1 MNTVSYFQILALNNA
16 QTSENRIHSDDIAAK
31 YGFEGAL
38 VSGALLPFPVQTF
51 PLSVYHASFAARLPS
66 NPLSTNLMT
75 GIPAGDTKCI

>member
-38 VSGALLPFPVQTF
+38 VSGAIVIGSLSQ
-51 PLSVYHASFAARLPS
+51 PLVRYY
-66 NPLSTNLMT
+66 
-75 GIPAGDTKCI
+75 

>member
-38 VSGALLPFPVQTF
+38 VSGANVFGYLSQ
-51 PLSVYHASFAARLPS
+51 PLVRYYKESW
-66 NPLSTNLMT
+66 LSS
-75 GIPAGDTKCI
+75 GILDVIFL